1 MARTS
6 SILYYVPMLRL
17 TAAIIFA
24 SSLWAA
30 DPWIGTWELDIA
42 KSRISGPEV
51 LKGVEATFAD
61 KEGGWLILSDAQYR
75 KDGQVLRRQISI
87 CLDGAEHPIPEK
99 PGFIAT
105 SVRVDE
111 VTVQQIEKNAG
122 RVARIITYHL
132 LPDGTL
138 LRLVHVFKPDG
149 ALANDETQYFHRK

>member
-1 MARTS
+1 
-6 SILYYVPMLRL
+6 MLRV

-51 LKGVEATFAD
+51 LNGVEATFTD
-61 KEGGWLILSDAQYR
+61 KEGGWLICGDVQYR
-75 KDGQVLRRQISI
+75 RDGQVLRRQISI
-87 CLDGAEHPIPEK
+87 RLDGAEHQIPEK
-99 PGFIAT
+99 PGFSAT

-111 VTVQQIEKNAG
+111 VTIQQIEKTAG
-122 RVARIITYHL
+122 RVARIITYHV

-149 ALANDETQYFHRK
+149 TLAADETQFFHRK